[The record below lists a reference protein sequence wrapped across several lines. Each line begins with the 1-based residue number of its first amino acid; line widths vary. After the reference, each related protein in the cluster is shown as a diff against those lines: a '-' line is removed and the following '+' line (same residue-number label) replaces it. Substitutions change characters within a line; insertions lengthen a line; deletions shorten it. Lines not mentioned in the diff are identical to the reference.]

1 MINFICAEN
10 GSSTGS
16 IIIWVVLIVALLVML
31 ILPTFTQRKRNKQF
45 EQMIEGI
52 RVGDTV
58 RTAGGIIGRVVRITK
73 KGEITTVVLETGSK
87 AEKSYTEFDINFIN
101 CVLKSTRTIE
111 TEEGKTEEV
120 KEEEEKEEEI
130 KAETTSETKLDGEV
144 SKPETKTAE
153 EEKKP
158 RKPRAK
164 SAVKK
169 TKK

>member
-1 MINFICAEN
+1 MINLICAE
-10 GSSTGS
+10 SQSVGS
-16 IIIWVVLIVALLVML
+16 IVIWVVLIVALLIML

-101 CVLKSTRTIE
+101 CVLKSTRTAE
-111 TEEGKTEEV
+111 TEETQKIEEAADEESLDEPATIVKSEAAQEKSTEAEV
-120 KEEEEKEEEI
+120 N
-130 KAETTSETKLDGEV
+130 A
-144 SKPETKTAE
+144 KPA
-153 EEKKP
+153 EEKKT
-158 RKPRAK
+158 RKPRT
-164 SAVKK
+164 AVKK